1 MEETMVK
8 FVVGII
14 IGVLAL
20 IFVVMNSELIDLR
33 LYFWTITISRSIML
47 IIVLGAGIGIGYIL
61 NGLRIRK
68 SRK

>member
-1 MEETMVK
+1 MVK
-8 FVVGII
+8 FVVGTI
-14 IGVLAL
+14 IGVLSL

-33 LYFWTITISRSIML
+33 LYFWTVTIPRSIML
-47 IIVLGAGIGIGYIL
+47 IIVLAAGIGIGYIL

>member
-1 MEETMVK
+1 MVK

-20 IFVVMNSELIDLR
+20 IFVLMNAELVDLR
-33 LYFWTITISRSIML
+33 LYFWTVRISHALLL
-47 IIVLGAGIGIGYIL
+47 IIVLGAGLGIGYIL
-61 NGLRIRK
+61 NGVRIRK